1 MITLAL
7 WCTFIMSVGAV
18 YQSTL
23 IGIHIQADNFQKVHF
38 GNVVQSIREQ
48 RNDISTNL
56 FACITNSEK
65 LIMDSVI
72 HSTMVELEIPHFY
85 SSNQYSEI
93 MCALEHP
100 DIEQYEF
107 LLQTDANIDLK
118 SLQLF
123 SIDTPVVESDFS
135 LVYLPRYVFSNLKA
149 SLLEASI
156 NSTPGAIISLISQA
170 ISSASHSTP
179 DSHTLPS
186 TTVVANATAA
196 SAVPS
201 RAASGK
207 YHSSGP
213 CNLWWPLDGAEIL
226 VYGHY
231 GQSDDLHKH
240 VEPIIMICPQLKNYL
255 ANSPNGY
262 AAKKRGVKRL
272 LILEMFNHRRGQSFP
287 LTDSLPGATETL
299 PADSANFEE
308 AVQVM
313 VTMRLPSYA
322 THMRLRLSMCNFNAR
337 AQSKHVDKSDCFVDL
352 DVTVRIIWGGNVPL
366 INSKMALHPMVASM
380 DSRDL
385 FGHALKMMGHN
396 AGTFVEVGVNRG
408 HYAKLMMSQWGGNR
422 YVMVDPWMPAPGEE
436 YVDIANAPTI
446 EAHNDVLTE
455 AIRNVEGFGARP
467 VVVRDTSLGAAKF
480 TVNNTV
486 DVVYLDGLH
495 HYHGVMDDIEAWW
508 PKIKCGG
515 VMAGHDY
522 YLMSEAKTIFTVKPA
537 VDEFARKMGLVV
549 FQTHDSYPTWFVFK
563 E

>member
-1 MITLAL
+1 
-7 WCTFIMSVGAV
+7 
-18 YQSTL
+18 
-23 IGIHIQADNFQKVHF
+23 
-38 GNVVQSIREQ
+38 
-48 RNDISTNL
+48 
-56 FACITNSEK
+56 
-65 LIMDSVI
+65 
-72 HSTMVELEIPHFY
+72 
-85 SSNQYSEI
+85 
-93 MCALEHP
+93 
-100 DIEQYEF
+100 
-107 LLQTDANIDLK
+107 
-118 SLQLF
+118 
-123 SIDTPVVESDFS
+123 
-135 LVYLPRYVFSNLKA
+135 
-149 SLLEASI
+149 
-156 NSTPGAIISLISQA
+156 
-170 ISSASHSTP
+170 
-179 DSHTLPS
+179 
-186 TTVVANATAA
+186 
-196 SAVPS
+196 
-201 RAASGK
+201 
-207 YHSSGP
+207 
-213 CNLWWPLDGAEIL
+213 
-226 VYGHY
+226 
-231 GQSDDLHKH
+231 
-240 VEPIIMICPQLKNYL
+240 
-255 ANSPNGY
+255 
-262 AAKKRGVKRL
+262 
-272 LILEMFNHRRGQSFP
+272 
-287 LTDSLPGATETL
+287 
-299 PADSANFEE
+299 
-308 AVQVM
+308 
-313 VTMRLPSYA
+313 
-322 THMRLRLSMCNFNAR
+322 
-337 AQSKHVDKSDCFVDL
+337 
-352 DVTVRIIWGGNVPL
+352 
-366 INSKMALHPMVASM
+366 MALHPMVASM